1 MGPWAARCRT
11 GGPACGLRQPAS
23 RYPVTLYAAKNCP
36 PCDVG
41 RDLLVQRGIPFAE
54 KRVDTHADLE
64 AYVKFSGGRTL
75 PC

>member
-1 MGPWAARCRT
+1 
-11 GGPACGLRQPAS
+11 
-23 RYPVTLYAAKNCP
+23 VTLYAAKNCP

-54 KRVDTHADLE
+54 KRVDTQPDLE